1 MSRSLSVLTALK
13 SRNLVP
19 ITEGA
24 CIPVSDGRA
33 RTLCLRYLADL
44 VGRFGRN
51 RRGNI
56 LIMFGL
62 LAFVLM
68 LFVGAA
74 VDVTIAVRFRGA
86 LQDAVDAAAL
96 AGATK
101 FVGPAG
107 ALASEATA
115 TKFMLDSIARLPGSE
130 GVTFTVTPFA
140 TDSQGTTTAYNCR
153 VVASGRVK
161 TTFLSIAVDYLQVS
175 ASATAT
181 SPLAMDG
188 GHYEMNGDGSFSLVG
203 ANGGGIAQADRVGF
217 MEVEALGPPGEQFVH
232 LTQ

>member
-1 MSRSLSVLTALK
+1 MSGSISVLTGRK
-13 SRNLVP
+13 SRNRLL
-19 ITEGA
+19 TAEGTRS
-24 CIPVSDGRA
+24 PTSGRCA
-33 RTLCLRYLADL
+33 RTPSLRHLGDLA
-44 VGRFGRN
+44 GRFCRDRG
-51 RRGNI
+51 GNI
-56 LIMFGL
+56 LIMFSL
-62 LAFVLM
+62 LAMVLM

-74 VDVTIAVRFRGA
+74 VDVTIAVRFRSA

-107 ALASEATA
+107 ARASEATA
-115 TKFMLDSIARLPGSE
+115 RKFMLDSIAGLPGME
-130 GVTFTVTPFA
+130 GVTFAVTPFA

-181 SPLAMDG
+181 APLAMDG
-188 GHYEMNGDGSFSLVG
+188 GHFEMNGDGSFALVG
-203 ANGGGIAQADRVGF
+203 ANGGGIAPADRVGF
-217 MEVEALGPPGEQFVH
+217 MEVEALGPPGQQLVH